1 MRSAEVAAAVQAVEH
16 GLRRGVGAIGPRHR
30 TRYLTV
36 TALLAV
42 AVGACFDIPA
52 SLWSIGA
59 ILRFPLPMVIVAIWT
74 LYTRSAW
81 RARPRWSGFG
91 RQFLL
96 TVIAVHV
103 GCFGAATVVGTS
115 LQHAGIPLPFT
126 LAGVTYVALWA
137 LIITAAGRRA
147 VSWYTEQTRKERW

>member
-1 MRSAEVAAAVQAVEH
+1 MAAAVQAVDH
-16 GLRRGVGAIGPRHR
+16 GLRQGVDAIGPRRR

-52 SLWSIGA
+52 SLWGIGA
-59 ILRFPLPMVIVAIWT
+59 ILRFPLPLVIAAIWS

-81 RARPRWSGFG
+81 KARPRWSGAGG
-91 RQFLL
+91 RFML
-96 TVIAVHV
+96 TAMAVHV

-137 LIITAAGRRA
+137 LIITAFGRRVA
-147 VSWYTEQTRKERW
+147 SWYAEQTRQERW